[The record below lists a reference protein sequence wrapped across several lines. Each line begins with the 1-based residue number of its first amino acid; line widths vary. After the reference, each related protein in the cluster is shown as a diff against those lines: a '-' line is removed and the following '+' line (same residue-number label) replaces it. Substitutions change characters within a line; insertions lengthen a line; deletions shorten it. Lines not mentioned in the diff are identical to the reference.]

1 MVYFDLAKA
10 QLHTEH
16 LIGWSFFYKCSAVY
30 PLPQLQFGTPLKA
43 YLSEIGDGWRLYG
56 GLIQWYFN

>member
-16 LIGWSFFYKCSAVY
+16 LIGWSFFYKCSVVY

-43 YLSEIGDGWRLYG
+43 YLSEIGDG
-56 GLIQWYFN
+56 